1 MKRIG
6 IYIRVSTEEQ
16 ARIQDGSLV
25 SQKNRLIEYIE
36 FQNKRETNW
45 GTLVDIYC
53 DEGKSAKNMKG
64 RPEFLLLLTDI
75 KLGRIDLIMA
85 TELSRLN
92 RNIKDFC
99 EVWDL
104 LKSHKASFVTL
115 REQFDTTTASGEM
128 MVFNLINYAQYERM
142 QTSERIAANWLS
154 RSKRGLFNGGTIP
167 LGYDRNPKN
176 KGELVVN
183 QDEASAVQKIF
194 ATFLEKE
201 SLRKTQV
208 ALIEQGIFNKKFT
221 NKHGIDRGGKIFTV
235 DTLQSLLT
243 NKTYLGLKDVKYKD
257 GATETTKAV
266 WPAIISEEL
275 FNKVQERLSKNK
287 NRYKPETWKKYPFPL
302 TELVQCGE
310 CSKSLGGKSGTGR
323 TEKHFYYGHPQL
335 KNPLAKTHEHQCQ
348 VKNVRAPRLEEIVIK
363 SLKTLLSD
371 SSLIAKWIEI
381 YQAKTTSDLPELQA
395 QNKKLEQEIL
405 TTSKRISNLVQ
416 RIADLPA
423 EVPAEAFYEQIK
435 QMTQKLN
442 DLKLAKENLKTKEM
456 DLRAQEIDQAG
467 FTAKIQ
473 KVLENLEQ
481 APKELQRPVF
491 TNLVK
496 FIEIPPTKIKMGL
509 YAPVKEPLKATGT
522 EGPLSTA
529 TVAADFGHKKS
540 RLESQLLYLNSS
552 TRVGS
557 STVGI
562 GAVGRTRTCNPLVRS
577 QVLYPLNYDCNRRAQ
592 HYQ

>member
-25 SQKNRLIEYIE
+25 SQKKRLIEYIE
-36 FQNKRETNW
+36 FQNKREPNW

-64 RPEFLLLLTDI
+64 RPEFLRLLNDV
-75 KLGRIDLIMA
+75 KLGKVDLIIA

-104 LKSHKASFVTL
+104 LKKHKASFVTL
-115 REQFDTTTASGEM
+115 REQLDTTTASGEM

-167 LGYDRNPKN
+167 LGYDRNPKS
-176 KGELVVN
+176 KGELVIN
-183 QDEASAVQKIF
+183 QDEACTVQKVF

-208 ALIEQGIFNKKFT
+208 ALIEQGIFSKKFT
-221 NKHGIDRGGKIFTV
+221 NKHGIDKGGKIFTV

-243 NKTYLGLKDVKYKD
+243 NKAYLGLKDVKHKD
-257 GATETTKAV
+257 GAIETIKAV
-266 WPAIISEEL
+266 WPAIIGEEV
-275 FNKVQERLSKNK
+275 FYKVQERLSKNK
-287 NRYKPETWKKYPFPL
+287 NRYKPESWKKYPFPL

-310 CSKSLGGKSGTGR
+310 CGKSLGGKSGTGR

-335 KNPLAKTHEHQCQ
+335 KNPLAKSHEHQCQ

-371 SSLIAKWIEI
+371 SSLIAKWVEI
-381 YQAKTTSDLPELQA
+381 YQTKTTSDLPELQA
-395 QNKKLEQEIL
+395 QSKKLDQEML
-405 TTSKRISNLVQ
+405 MNSKRINNLVQ

-423 EVPAEAFYEQIK
+423 EVPADAFYEQIK

-442 DLKLAKENLKTKEM
+442 DLKLAKENLKTKEL
-456 DLRAQEIDQAG
+456 DLRSQEIDQEG

-473 KVLENLEQ
+473 QVLANLEQ
-481 APKELQRPVF
+481 APKELRRPVF

-496 FIEIPPTKIKMGL
+496 FIEIHPTKIKMGL
-509 YAPVKEPLKATGT
+509 YAPVREPLKATGT
-522 EGPLSTA
+522 EGTSSTA
-529 TVAADFGHKKS
+529 TAAADFGHKKS
-540 RLESQLLYLNSS
+540 GLEGQLFCISNS

-557 STVGI
+557 STVEI
-562 GAVGRTRTCNPLVRS
+562 GARGGT
-577 QVLYPLNYDCNRRAQ
+577 
-592 HYQ
+592 

>member
-25 SQKNRLIEYIE
+25 SQRNRLIEYIE
-36 FQNKRETNW
+36 FQNKREPNW

-64 RPEFLLLLTDI
+64 RPEFLRLLNDV
-75 KLGRIDLIMA
+75 KAGRIELIIA

-92 RNIKDFC
+92 RSIRDFC

-104 LKSHKASFVTL
+104 LKKHKASFVTL

-154 RSKRGLFNGGTIP
+154 RSKRGLFNGGTVP

-176 KGELVVN
+176 KGELVIN
-183 QDEASAVQKIF
+183 EEEASAVQKIF

-201 SLRKTQV
+201 SLRKAQV
-208 ALIEQGIFNKKFT
+208 TLIEQGIFNKKFT
-221 NKHGIDRGGKIFTV
+221 NKHGIEKGGKVFSV

-243 NKTYLGLKDVKYKD
+243 NKTYLGLKEVKHKD
-257 GATETTKAV
+257 GSRESIKAV
-266 WPAIISEEL
+266 WPAIIREDT

-310 CSKSLGGKSGTGR
+310 CGKPLGGKSGTGR

-335 KNPLAKTHEHQCQ
+335 KNPLAKNQVHQCQ
-348 VKNVRAPRLEEIVIK
+348 VKNVRAPRLEEIVTR
-363 SLKTLLSD
+363 SLMTLLND
-371 SSLIAKWIEI
+371 PGLIAKWIDI
-381 YQAKTTSDLPELQA
+381 YQSKTTSELPEMQRQA
-395 QNKKLEQEIL
+395 KKLELEIQ

-416 RIADLPA
+416 RVAELPV
-423 EVPAEAFYEQIK
+423 EVPADAFYEQIK

-456 DLRAQEIDQAG
+456 DLRGQKIDQEG
-467 FTAKIQ
+467 FRAKIES
-473 KVLENLEQ
+473 VLKNLAQ
-481 APKELQRPVF
+481 SPKESQRPIF

-496 FIEIPPTKIKMGL
+496 FIEIHPMKIKMGL
-509 YAPVKEPLKATGT
+509 YAPTKEPMKATGT
-522 EGPLSTA
+522 DGSPSPGSENSILKENKKG
-529 TVAADFGHKKS
+529 AAVLPFPSK
-540 RLESQLLYLNSS
+540 NP

-557 STVGI
+557 STVGN
-562 GAVGRTRTCNPLVRS
+562 GARGGT
-577 QVLYPLNYDCNRRAQ
+577 
-592 HYQ
+592 